1 MQLHGQAAGK
11 AAGHD
16 GDEIHPMHI
25 DSPSVEITSL
35 LHIPYTTHSYFQLHN
50 HLEPFTGTELTHSR
64 PHSVHKHVH
73 YIKTSGYIKCKSI
86 LGG

>member
-50 HLEPFTGTELTHSR
+50 HLEPFTRTEVDTFTAPFSPQTHSL
-64 PHSVHKHVH
+64 P
-73 YIKTSGYIKCKSI
+73 
-86 LGG
+86 